1 MEGMLQ
7 EKIENNISLED
18 EDIPKKEVKKK
29 SSGIQIKIIIII
41 GIFLLVIII
50 AVIVFHFVRTKNLKE
65 EIITKDKCINTLTT
79 DKNELIAKIQEF
91 KSELYSSEKRNSDLT
106 QMVSTHNVNPRGGGY
121 NCQDIKLEPTA
132 KEGVLN
138 NLKDTQKK
146 KKQASKDIME
156 KRLKETVVNRIEN
169 AKTYE
174 EQVEQDRLNDE
185 MNLDMRDESLNK
197 NIPDELDSII
207 DTIE

>member
-1 MEGMLQ
+1 MLQ

-65 EIITKDKCINTLTT
+65 EIITKDKCINTLTI